1 MWGDV
6 ILQSAKSTPV
16 SAESSATSKT
26 LSQLLDDRAE
36 QAAVLQKCEEVVMDE
51 IFGAGYEGCSIGKRV
66 NERCGEW
73 RNVVKALGECKSFYV
88 DHVETDL
95 VLLEEELG
103 ETWEKARALMG
114 EDVGGD
120 NEEA

>member
-1 MWGDV
+1 
-6 ILQSAKSTPV
+6 
-16 SAESSATSKT
+16 
-26 LSQLLDDRAE
+26 
-36 QAAVLQKCEEVVMDE
+36 MDE
-51 IFGAGYEGCSIGKRV
+51 ILGAGYEECSIGKRV
-66 NERCGEW
+66 KERCREW
-73 RNVVKALGECKSFYV
+73 RQVVKALGECKSFYV

-114 EDVGGD
+114 EDVGGV